1 MKLNNKGFA
10 ITSVLYGLLLL
21 FVFLVGS
28 YLLVLTSK
36 KNRLDTISADIDDKY
51 GFNTKIRDVDVQ
63 ILSLDSYTAPYTAP
77 YTGKYVF
84 KVTDVNDSNYTCSSY
99 IKKGSVITDTDTNT
113 GTNIDIKLNN
123 ISFIE
128 SVCVEKNNEY
138 KLQSVDL
145 KEIWYNDLGSDS

>member
-21 FVFLVGS
+21 FVFLVSS

-36 KNRLDTISADIDDKY
+36 KNRLDTISADIGDKY
-51 GFNTKIRDVDVQ
+51 GFNTKIVVSNPFS
-63 ILSLDSYTAPYTAP
+63 SLDSYTAP

-84 KVTDVNDSNYTCSSY
+84 NVKTGSNYTCSSY
-99 IKKGSVITDTDTNT
+99 IKKDSVITYT
-113 GTNIDIKLNN
+113 GTYGSHFKLNN

-128 SVCVEKNNEY
+128 SVCVEINDKDEN
-138 KLQSVDL
+138 LQSVDSI
-145 KEIWYNDLGSDS
+145 EIWYNDLGSDS

>member
-51 GFNTKIRDVDVQ
+51 GFNTTTDVDDPF
-63 ILSLDSYTAPYTAP
+63 LSSDSYTAP

-84 KVTDVNDSNYTCSSY
+84 TFSDSSTCTSY
-99 IKKGSVITDTDTNT
+99 IKNGTDISDLSNVTFIGNCNRSNT
-113 GTNIDIKLNN
+113 SNI
-123 ISFIE
+123 ISIE
-128 SVCVEKNNEY
+128 V
-138 KLQSVDL
+138 
-145 KEIWYNDLGSDS
+145 WYNDLGSGSSE

>member
-51 GFNTKIRDVDVQ
+51 GFNTETTIPT
-63 ILSLDSYTAPYTAP
+63 SSYTAPYTAP

-84 KVTDVNDSNYTCSSY
+84 TFSDSSTCTSY
-99 IKKGSVITDTDTNT
+99 IKNGTDISDLSNVTFIGNCNRSNT
-113 GTNIDIKLNN
+113 SNI
-123 ISFIE
+123 ISIE
-128 SVCVEKNNEY
+128 V
-138 KLQSVDL
+138 
-145 KEIWYNDLGSDS
+145 WYNDLGSGSSE